1 MKKVVSFFAVAAAL
15 LIAGSAQAQ
24 LGINVGYAP
33 ETTTSV
39 LTIGNTSTKS
49 TDVMNGFFAGVNYN
63 INVSGDLNIS
73 VGLQARYNTNSS
85 EDKVGTVTTKIN
97 RTKIMADI
105 PLLFNYGIR
114 VGNDA
119 RLSVFLGPTVSYAL
133 QGKITTTVS
142 ESITG
147 ANTVKS
153 SSMYGEN
160 SNNSPLDIMG
170 TAGLSFNFKGFRLY
184 AGYRM
189 GFMDLN
195 KSNNV
200 KTTAAGWFA
209 GAGFVL

>member
-1 MKKVVSFFAVAAAL
+1 M
-15 LIAGSAQAQ
+15 
-24 LGINVGYAP
+24 
-33 ETTTSV
+33 
-39 LTIGNTSTKS
+39 
-49 TDVMNGFFAGVNYN
+49 
-63 INVSGDLNIS
+63 
-73 VGLQARYNTNSS
+73 
-85 EDKVGTVTTKIN
+85 TTKIN
-97 RTKIMADI
+97 STKILADI

-133 QGKITTTVS
+133 QGKVTTKVTGN
-142 ESITG
+142 ITG
-147 ANTVKS
+147 LNSEETTN
-153 SSMYGEN
+153 MYGDK

>member
-15 LIAGSAQAQ
+15 LIAGSAQA
-24 LGINVGYAP
+24 P
-33 ETTTSV
+33 
-39 LTIGNTSTKS
+39 STKS

-63 INVSGDLNIS
+63 INVSGDLNFS

-85 EDKVGTVTTKIN
+85 EDKVSTVTTKTN

-153 SSMYGEN
+153 SNMYGEN
-160 SNNSPLDIMG
+160 SNNAPLDIMG

>member
-63 INVSGDLNIS
+63 INVSGDLNFS

-85 EDKVGTVTTKIN
+85 EDKVSTVTTKTN

-153 SSMYGEN
+153 SSMYALAYRELRGD
-160 SNNSPLDIMG
+160 SY
-170 TAGLSFNFKGFRLY
+170 LSTMSGCSSLCGIKSSEGDQPRKIY
-184 AGYRM
+184 ASLSGP
-189 GFMDLN
+189 
-195 KSNNV
+195 
-200 KTTAAGWFA
+200 TET
-209 GAGFVL
+209 

>member
-39 LTIGNTSTKS
+39 LTIGNTSTTS

-63 INVSGDLNIS
+63 LNVSGDLNFS

-97 RTKIMADI
+97 RTKILADI

-133 QGKITTTVS
+133 QGKIKTVVTGSIIGLNSS
-142 ESITG
+142 EET
-147 ANTVKS
+147 N
-153 SSMYGEN
+153 MYGDK
-160 SNNSPLDIMG
+160 SDNSPLDIMG

-195 KSNNV
+195 KSDNV